1 MHKSKTSIGLVEFV
15 ALMAMMTSLTA
26 MSIDSML
33 PALSEIGLDLGLQR
47 PNDSQLVISLLLVGM
62 AVGQM
67 FLGPLSD
74 SIGRKPTV
82 YIGFGLFIIGC
93 LMSMLTTNFQIML
106 AGRMLQGLGA
116 AAPRVVVVALIR
128 DLYTGREMARVMSFV
143 MAVFILIPVVAPA
156 FGQAILMVA
165 HWRWIFGSF
174 LIIVLFIGIW
184 FAWRQPETLS
194 PDSRTTFSMA
204 TIGRAIR
211 EAVTHRMVFGY
222 TITIGLVFGAFI
234 GYLNSAQQV
243 FQEQYDLGT
252 LFPLYFALL
261 ALSLGCAFIANSRL
275 VMRFGLHEIS
285 YLALKSIVALS
296 IVFFGVA
303 TITDGHPPL
312 WSLTIYFILTF
323 FGLGILFGNLNAL
336 AMKPLGHI
344 AGVGA
349 AVVGSLSTFIS
360 LLLGTFIGQ
369 CYNATVLPLIGGFAI
384 FSITAILVM
393 RWVESKEPLPQAS
406 Q

>member
-194 PDSRTTFSMA
+194 PDSC
-204 TIGRAIR
+204 
-211 EAVTHRMVFGY
+211 H
-222 TITIGLVFGAFI
+222 
-234 GYLNSAQQV
+234 
-243 FQEQYDLGT
+243 
-252 LFPLYFALL
+252 
-261 ALSLGCAFIANSRL
+261 
-275 VMRFGLHEIS
+275 
-285 YLALKSIVALS
+285 
-296 IVFFGVA
+296 
-303 TITDGHPPL
+303 
-312 WSLTIYFILTF
+312 
-323 FGLGILFGNLNAL
+323 
-336 AMKPLGHI
+336 
-344 AGVGA
+344 
-349 AVVGSLSTFIS
+349 
-360 LLLGTFIGQ
+360 
-369 CYNATVLPLIGGFAI
+369 
-384 FSITAILVM
+384 
-393 RWVESKEPLPQAS
+393 
-406 Q
+406 

>member
-33 PALSEIGLDLGLQR
+33 PALSEIGLDLGIQR

-194 PDSRTTFSMA
+194 PDS
-204 TIGRAIR
+204 
-211 EAVTHRMVFGY
+211 
-222 TITIGLVFGAFI
+222 
-234 GYLNSAQQV
+234 
-243 FQEQYDLGT
+243 
-252 LFPLYFALL
+252 
-261 ALSLGCAFIANSRL
+261 
-275 VMRFGLHEIS
+275 
-285 YLALKSIVALS
+285 
-296 IVFFGVA
+296 
-303 TITDGHPPL
+303 
-312 WSLTIYFILTF
+312 
-323 FGLGILFGNLNAL
+323 
-336 AMKPLGHI
+336 
-344 AGVGA
+344 
-349 AVVGSLSTFIS
+349 
-360 LLLGTFIGQ
+360 
-369 CYNATVLPLIGGFAI
+369 
-384 FSITAILVM
+384 
-393 RWVESKEPLPQAS
+393 
-406 Q
+406 

>member
-33 PALSEIGLDLGLQR
+33 PALSEIGLDLGIQR

-82 YIGFGLFIIGC
+82 YIGFGLFITGC

-106 AGRMLQGLGA
+106 AGRVLQGLGA

-143 MAVFILIPVVAPA
+143 MAVFILVPVVAPA
-156 FGQAILMVA
+156 FGQAILMVG
-165 HWRWIFGSF
+165 HWRWIFGVL

-194 PDSRTTFSMA
+194 PDSRTPFSLA
-204 TIGRAIR
+204 TIGRAIQ

-222 TITIGLVFGAFI
+222 TIAIGLVFGAFI

-243 FQEQYDLGT
+243 FQEQYGLGT

-303 TITDGHPPL
+303 TITDGQPPL
-312 WSLTIYFILTF
+312 WSLTLYFILTF
-323 FGLGILFGNLNAL
+323 FGLGILFGNLNTL

-369 CYNATVLPLIGGFAI
+369 CYDGTVLPMIGGFAI
-384 FSITAILVM
+384 YSIIAIMVM

>member
-1 MHKSKTSIGLVEFV
+1 
-15 ALMAMMTSLTA
+15 
-26 MSIDSML
+26 
-33 PALSEIGLDLGLQR
+33 
-47 PNDSQLVISLLLVGM
+47 
-62 AVGQM
+62 
-67 FLGPLSD
+67 
-74 SIGRKPTV
+74 
-82 YIGFGLFIIGC
+82 
-93 LMSMLTTNFQIML
+93 MSMLTTNFQIML

-156 FGQAILMVA
+156 FGQAIIMVA

-194 PDSRTTFSMA
+194 PDSRTPFSLA
-204 TIGRAIR
+204 TIGRAIQ

-222 TITIGLVFGAFI
+222 TIAIGLVFGAFI

-275 VMRFGLHEIS
+275 VMRFGLHDIS
-285 YLALKSIVALS
+285 YLALKSIVVLS

-323 FGLGILFGNLNAL
+323 FGLGILFF
-336 AMKPLGHI
+336 HRSEERRCRER
-344 AGVGA
+344 V
-349 AVVGSLSTFIS
+349 
-360 LLLGTFIGQ
+360 
-369 CYNATVLPLIGGFAI
+369 
-384 FSITAILVM
+384 
-393 RWVESKEPLPQAS
+393 
-406 Q
+406 